1 MRIFWKECKKIL
13 DIRLLLVL
21 GIFTF
26 LFYYMFMEIPIYP
39 SGGQNTDSP
48 YDIPFM
54 AKLVEKY
61 GPTLP
66 AADRS
71 VADEVL
77 GELKEKCDGIIAED
91 EILQRAG
98 ICTYDAMESKHEE
111 IYEKPEEEQSGEEQ
125 ALLAEM
131 DKLIFE
137 NEEFSRTKFEI
148 QQMEGVYE
156 FAEVEYG
163 VPKADAET
171 FIEEMYGETA
181 TELYKTAMVQRCTKE
196 EISLIPEGVFYIIQE
211 DMRYMALL
219 LLICF
224 TVLMVAYQIKE
235 RMREVIP
242 LYATTQTGRRIF
254 RKQFFAGIVSC
265 GFVGIIQMLIYF
277 GIYTGKGLLVFS
289 SCPAWGYAT
298 NNCWLDFL
306 PFGVYMIL
314 YMFLVWLFAMT
325 GLVLAYLIG
334 RKAVNYIAGIA
345 LSIPFCGAVGVLGMW
360 MFNRLFGIYETDRI
374 AFFELIVLAGWMLF
388 AGILLVI
395 RFRSDKRRDIVE
407 A

>member
-26 LFYYMFMEIPIYP
+26 LFYYMFMEITIYP

-91 EILQRAG
+91 EILQKAG

-111 IYEKPEEEQSGEEQ
+111 IYEKPKEEQSGEEQ

-137 NEEFSRTKFEI
+137 NEQFSRIKFEI

-171 FIEEMYGETA
+171 FIEEMYGEAA
-181 TELYKTAMVQRCTKE
+181 TELYKMAMVQRCTKE

-235 RMREVIP
+235 RMRGVIP

-254 RKQFFAGIVSC
+254 KKQFFAGIVSC

-277 GIYTGKGLLVFS
+277 GIYTGKGLLVFF

-306 PFGVYMIL
+306 PFGVYMVL
-314 YMFLVWLFAMT
+314 YMFLVWLFAMA

-345 LSIPFCGAVGVLGMW
+345 LSIPLCGAAGALGLW
-360 MFNRLFGIYETDRI
+360 LFVRLFCIYESDRI
-374 AFFELIVLAGWMLF
+374 AFWELIVLAGWMIF

-395 RFRSDKRRDIVE
+395 RFRSDKKRDIVE
-407 A
+407 M